1 MSRNFGCL
9 CLAVQLVGDGA
20 ALPHLWAVGGW
31 WVVLRRI
38 LLGACLHRH
47 IDLNAERLA
56 PEASVMARYILSWGG
71 HVAHRR
77 GAGFAGVASLATVA
91 RRTMLVVVPP

>member
-1 MSRNFGCL
+1 M
-9 CLAVQLVGDGA
+9 
-20 ALPHLWAVGGW
+20 
-31 WVVLRRI
+31 VLRRI

-47 IDLNAERLA
+47 IDLKAERLGRK
-56 PEASVMARYILSWGG
+56 ASVVARHRLSWGG